1 MYALLHVTASPV
13 WLLTSIMIST
23 APSGSPYNLMVDEV
37 GSSNISLSWTEPDQ
51 HEQNGMIR
59 HFLIYL
65 IPTDSSSLLVAST
78 HITSS
83 SFTSYSLSG
92 LHPYTSYNITVA
104 AVTVA
109 PGPNSTEV
117 LVQTE
122 EDSKP

>member
-1 MYALLHVTASPV
+1 
-13 WLLTSIMIST
+13 MIST

-37 GSSNISLSWTEPDQ
+37 GSSNISLLWTEPDQ
-51 HEQNGMIR
+51 HEQNGIIR
-59 HFLIYL
+59 HYLIYL
-65 IPTDSSSLLVAST
+65 IPTDSSSLLVTST

-83 SFTSYSLSG
+83 SSTSYSLSG